1 MSLSQDESPR
11 HHLDDPAVQ
20 RRRLKVE
27 LRKLRLAANET
38 QESVAR
44 AMEWS
49 KSKVI
54 RIEGGE
60 TRITRTDLKALLEHY
75 GVTDEERVESLLT
88 AAKVAREHNWATY
101 RDVHSAGFLRYLD
114 YESSSAIVRN
124 YEDHWVPG
132 LLQTEEYCLAAQ
144 KGAYGKSDDVA
155 ERRWSARLQRQRLH
169 DRNDPPE
176 MAFVLDES
184 IVRRPIG
191 GTGVMRRQLEQL
203 LAYAD
208 MPHITLQVL
217 PIAAGATPGLIGP
230 FVLLEFEEAT
240 DDPVLYLEAD
250 SRTTREAPEET
261 STFLDRF
268 LLLAD
273 LALKPDESTALVH
286 DAIDRVESTSEIP
299 ALVGAEDEK
308 D

>member
-1 MSLSQDESPR
+1 
-11 HHLDDPAVQ
+11 
-20 RRRLKVE
+20 
-27 LRKLRLAANET
+27 
-38 QESVAR
+38 
-44 AMEWS
+44 MEWS

-60 TRITRTDLKALLEHY
+60 TRITRNDLKALLEHY
-75 GVTDEERVESLLT
+75 GVTDEDHVESLLV

-114 YESSSAIVRN
+114 YESSSAIIRN

-132 LLQTEEYCLAAQ
+132 LLQTEEYCMAAQ
-144 KGAYGKSDDVA
+144 KGAYLKSDDVA

-169 DRNDPPE
+169 DRDVPPE
-176 MAFVLDES
+176 MTFVLDES

-191 GTGVMRRQLEQL
+191 GSGVLRRQLERL
-203 LAYAD
+203 VAYSE

-217 PIAAGATPGLIGP
+217 PIARGATPGLIGP
-230 FVLLEFEEAT
+230 FVLLEFGEAT
-240 DDPVLYLEAD
+240 DDPALYLEAD
-250 SRTTREAPEET
+250 NSRTTKESPEET

-268 LLLAD
+268 LLLTD
-273 LALKPDESTALVH
+273 LALDPDDTVVLIR
-286 DAIDRVESTSEIP
+286 DAIERAERTTDIP
-299 ALVGAEDEK
+299 AGVGK